1 MNKKNYKCKKPNSR
15 HAIDS
20 VKNSIIYSPE
30 YFGFKKIK
38 GNGFGVNVCIIDT
51 GLPSNKYLP
60 SITKRSIDF
69 TNSSVLDKHGHSTGV
84 SGIINSQAKG
94 NVIGIAPKSSLW
106 HAKAIGDNG
115 SGEHGAV
122 QASILYAIVQNVDII
137 VMSFGCDSM
146 HPFLHDA
153 IKKAYNNGICMFA
166 AAGNNKS
173 HTRDANFPARLK
185 EVMSVGLC
193 DNKKIQ
199 TGKIEAPSIDMPLD
213 SIYTTYLNDKFIKMG
228 GSSVAAPVV
237 AGAAACIIQQER
249 IAGNTI
255 KPVDVYKKLMESTK
269 N

>member
-1 MNKKNYKCKKPNSR
+1 MNKKYYKCKKPNSK

-38 GNGFGVNVCIIDT
+38 GNGLGVKICVIDT
-51 GLPSNKYLP
+51 GLPRSKHLP
-60 SITKRSIDF
+60 SINKNSIDF
-69 TNSSVLDKHGHSTGV
+69 TNSSVFDKHGHSTGV
-84 SGIINSQAKG
+84 SGIINSNAKG
-94 NVIGIAPKSSLW
+94 NIIGIAPRASLW
-106 HAKAIGDNG
+106 YAKAIGDNG

-146 HPFLHDA
+146 HPFLQDA
-153 IKKAYNNGICMFA
+153 IKKAYNSGICMFA

-173 HTRDANFPARLK
+173 QTKDANFPARLK

-193 DNKKIQ
+193 DKKRIQ
-199 TGKIEAPSIDMPLD
+199 TGKIEAPSINIPLE

-228 GSSVAAPVV
+228 GSSVAAPII
-237 AGAAACIIQQER
+237 AGAAACLIQKER
-249 IAGNTI
+249 IAGNDI
-255 KPVDVYKKLMESTK
+255 KPIDIYEKLMKSAK